1 MTALNHGTHQL
12 DSVFS
17 ICYYFKDGGF
27 IIARRSK
34 WNILFCNTDNLTL
47 MVSFFFFLM
56 LIELSIQPSE
66 NNTKLLKEKKTK
78 TNP

>member
-17 ICYYFKDGGF
+17 ISYYFKDGGF

-34 WNILFCNTDNLTL
+34 WDILFCNTDNLTL
-47 MVSFFFFLM
+47 MVSFFFFF
-56 LIELSIQPSE
+56 
-66 NNTKLLKEKKTK
+66 NAY
-78 TNP
+78 